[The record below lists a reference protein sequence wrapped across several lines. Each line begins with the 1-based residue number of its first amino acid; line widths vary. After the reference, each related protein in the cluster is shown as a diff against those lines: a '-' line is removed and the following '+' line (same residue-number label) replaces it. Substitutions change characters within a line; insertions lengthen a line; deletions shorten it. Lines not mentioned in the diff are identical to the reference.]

1 MSPKTLSLAV
11 SAMNNIKI
19 FRAMRP
25 DDSSS
30 SEGNYQFY
38 EMHDMHT
45 DTALINEIAWAPGC
59 LRPFDVIAAACD
71 DGTVRIFEVDT
82 PHHDSD
88 GRSSSKTAAT
98 AKPLQSLGPPRGTS
112 FSARNAPSGIGAG
125 LAGMSRDSAARRG
138 MAHEV
143 KHESRQVA
151 VLAPDEPA
159 PVWKVRWLH
168 DGLCSFLCLLYTR
181 I

>member
-1 MSPKTLSLAV
+1 
-11 SAMNNIKI
+11 
-19 FRAMRP
+19 
-25 DDSSS
+25 
-30 SEGNYQFY
+30 
-38 EMHDMHT
+38 MHDMHT

-59 LRPFDVIAAACD
+59 LRAFDVIAAACD

-82 PHHDSD
+82 PHESD
-88 GRSSSKTAAT
+88 SSSKTPAAP
-98 AKPLQSLGPPRGTS
+98 KPLQSLGPPRGTS
-112 FSARNAPSGIGAG
+112 FTSRNAPSGIGAG
-125 LAGMSRDSAARRG
+125 LAGMSRDTAARRG

-168 DGLCSFLCLLYTR
+168 DGLFSFGVYFILGFNR
-181 I
+181 